1 MNETIKDAFYKT
13 LSSCQGGIG
22 GHVLARWH
30 ARFGMPL
37 RATLARKFARAQNTS
52 HGLFAAE
59 SNANVHCTCIDTD
72 LDPTIQQS
80 NENNNKHTT
89 TSQRHL

>member
-30 ARFGMPL
+30 ARYGMPL
-37 RATLARKFARAQNTS
+37 RATLARKFARARNTS
-52 HGLFAAE
+52 AHIK
-59 SNANVHCTCIDTD
+59 TRT
-72 LDPTIQQS
+72 
-80 NENNNKHTT
+80 
-89 TSQRHL
+89 

>member
-37 RATLARKFARAQNTS
+37 RATLARKFARALNTIYDDFIPCVPFLSQTNFGVNVVSMGS
-52 HGLFAAE
+52 H
-59 SNANVHCTCIDTD
+59 N
-72 LDPTIQQS
+72 
-80 NENNNKHTT
+80 
-89 TSQRHL
+89 